1 MSDITESKAYN
12 DLGLGKD
19 DISVSWNTD
28 GVQLFKSSKY
38 AVWPLQLQINELPFK
53 ERVKKIL
60 LAGLWFGNEKPI
72 VDCFLQPFVEEMNRL
87 STVGLTWVDEGT
99 TKHTRVFPGPCV
111 LDTVARGMVMN
122 MHQFNGERGCAW
134 CEQTGEV
141 VPKGKGHVRVYPVEP
156 LKGKMRSDNSFRCHA
171 RQADQSGE
179 PVAGVKGSTILFML
193 AFFKFPFGFVVDYMH
208 AVCSGFVRH
217 TACMWLKHKKT
228 FPYSIGALIPE
239 IDERLMSLRPVCEMT
254 RLPRSLVLRKYWKSS
269 EWRNWLLY
277 FSPVVLHGILPQV
290 YYNNWLEF
298 VHLMHF
304 LLGDVVASDQLKSAQ
319 KEMIKF
325 LGDYEKLYG
334 KKHLTFNAHALLHL
348 VDCVREWGPLW
359 NYSAY
364 PYEDMN
370 GQLGRFVNGT
380 RHAHLQ
386 IVQKFSILSIMPV
399 LCSQSTISSS
409 VKQLVTTML
418 RGHKLRVHSTC
429 LFNYTF
435 LGKGHKSE
443 RGTEYSK
450 VIANGYTLCVRTL
463 DKSRR
468 ANSYV
473 QVTSSPRVF
482 GQIVSVVHAA
492 CEWHT
497 VPCSC
502 TPKVFL
508 VLKKLNI
515 KQRVL
520 GSTDSSVNDIF
531 FVEQSTQILKVDV
544 NEIRKC
550 VALKVQNKLFVGPLQ
565 RTYAI
570 EVV

>member
-1 MSDITESKAYN
+1 M
-12 DLGLGKD
+12 
-19 DISVSWNTD
+19 
-28 GVQLFKSSKY
+28 
-38 AVWPLQLQINELPFK
+38 
-53 ERVKKIL
+53 KKIL
-60 LAGLWFGNEKPI
+60 LAGLWFGSEKPI

-87 STVGLTWVDEGT
+87 SSVGMSWVGDGT

-111 LDTVARGMVMN
+111 VDTVARGMVMN
-122 MHQFNGERGCAW
+122 MHQFNGEHGCAW
-134 CEQTGEV
+134 CEQKGEV

-156 LKGKMRSDNSFRCHA
+156 LKGKMRTDASFRRHA
-171 RQADQSGE
+171 RQADRGGE
-179 PVAGVKGSTILFML
+179 LVAGIRGSTVLFL
-193 AFFKFPFGFVVDYMH
+193 PTFFKFPFGFVVDYMH

-217 TACMWLKHKKT
+217 TAHMWLKHKKA
-228 FPYSIGALIPE
+228 FPYSIGALVPE
-239 IDERLMSLRPVCEMT
+239 IDERLNRLRPVCEMS

-277 FSPVVLHGILPQV
+277 FSPVVLQGILPQV
-290 YYNNWLEF
+290 YCNNWLEF

-304 LLGDVVASDQLKSAQ
+304 LLGDVVPSDRLRSAQ

-325 LGDYEKLYG
+325 LADYENLYG
-334 KKHLTFNAHALLHL
+334 KKHLTFNAHSLLHL
-348 VDCVREWGPLW
+348 VDCVQEWGPLW

-386 IVQKFSILSIMPV
+386 IIQKFSILSVMPV
-399 LCSQSTISSS
+399 LSSCSTVSSL
-409 VKQLVTTML
+409 VKELLTTML
-418 RGHKLRVHSTC
+418 RGHKLRVHATTLSC
-429 LFNYTF
+429 YTF
-435 LGKGHKSE
+435 LGKGNKSE
-443 RGTEYSK
+443 QGVEYSK
-450 VIANGYTLCVRTL
+450 VIANGYTLCVQTL

-473 QVTSSPRVF
+473 QVTSSPRAF
-482 GQIVSVVHAA
+482 GQIISIVHVA
-492 CEWHT
+492 CERHT
-497 VPCSC
+497 VPCNC
-502 TPKVFL
+502 IPEVFL

-520 GSTDSSVNDIF
+520 ANSDSGVNDIF
-531 FVEQSTQILKVDV
+531 FVEPSTRILKANA

-550 VALKVQNKLFVGPLQ
+550 VALKVENKLFVGPLQ
-565 RTYAI
+565 RTYAV